1 MRLGKT
7 YEILQQ
13 ELPFLKL
20 EAIQESSNLR
30 ISNFYNI
37 RQSLERISTISAL
50 KNQAN
55 SLLGKIPHVTN
66 GQIIIWN
73 ITNYNQFV
81 NELSLFLTKA
91 QALRE
96 ALSDSVVKPEPGT
109 VYLKLPQ
116 FTNLHTLIKE
126 AENLE
131 ISFSQ
136 IFGALN
142 SNVTIE
148 LKGFDT
154 GTPWLVFFVGSA
166 AVTFFSG
173 TLIAAMR
180 IAQEGMK
187 TKMIFNQYEAS
198 NNDSDRKK
206 KIKEAID
213 LIIDNVITKE
223 AEALVEK
230 YALNPNQLD
239 GDEAIR
245 VAHALQNLSKLFANG
260 GDVQIPQI
268 TQDLI
273 EEEKLPADNESYNFE
288 EVSEKLEAS
297 TKELLNLPIL

>member
-1 MRLGKT
+1 MRLGKI

-13 ELPFLKL
+13 ELPYLKL
-20 EAIQESSNLR
+20 EVTQESTNLR
-30 ISNFYNI
+30 ISNFYDI
-37 RQSLERISTISAL
+37 RQRIERLSTINAVRI
-50 KNQAN
+50 QAN
-55 SLLGKIPHVTN
+55 SLLGKIPHMNYDQNIV
-66 GQIIIWN
+66 WN
-73 ITNYNQFV
+73 ATNYHQFV
-81 NELSLFLTKA
+81 NELSLFLTKS
-91 QALRE
+91 QALLD
-96 ALSDSVVKPEPGT
+96 ALADSVVKPEPGT

-116 FTNLHTLIKE
+116 FTNLHTLILE

-142 SNVTIE
+142 SSVTIE

-198 NNDSDRKK
+198 NIDSENKK
-206 KIKEAID
+206 KIQEAIELLMDHVIKKEA
-213 LIIDNVITKE
+213 
-223 AEALVEK
+223 AALVEK
-230 YALNPNQLD
+230 YALNPNKLD
-239 GDEAIR
+239 GDETIR
-245 VAHALQNLSKLFANG
+245 VAHALGNLSKLFSNG

-268 TQDLI
+268 TQNLI
-273 EEEKLPADNESYNFE
+273 EEEKLPEDNESYNFE
-288 EVSEKLEAS
+288 EVSEKLENS
-297 TKELLNLPIL
+297 TKELLNLPII